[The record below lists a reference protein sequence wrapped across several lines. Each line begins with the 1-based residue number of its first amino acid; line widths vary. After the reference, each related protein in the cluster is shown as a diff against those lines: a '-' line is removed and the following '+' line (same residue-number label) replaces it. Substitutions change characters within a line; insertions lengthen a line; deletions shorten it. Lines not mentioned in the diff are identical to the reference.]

1 MKKLLSLIG
10 AISVVGSGASAV
22 VACGD
27 DSSSTAASKLTGTL
41 ESKLKGLALT
51 PAKKA
56 SKESALTPAQA
67 AQSSLAPA
75 AKSGA
80 DAIKNKITETHLGVP
95 ADTNPDTTNSATIA
109 AIRTA
114 LRGVNPKLTASDVA
128 DITFKAA
135 TLQLK
140 KAVPV
145 EAIITYGTGDTQS
158 TATVGLQVTLGAT
171 DQQRANEIKAKIINP
186 NLVGLPA
193 GTPTD
198 TTNPAAIAAMKT
210 LLQKENPTLTADD
223 LAKIIFSQA
232 TLKDGTAVAV
242 EATITVNSATASKG
256 LTIVLDASY
265 QQQADAIV
273 AKITNPDVSI
283 GHFNNPSTANQGTIS
298 TLRNDLQKANPMLLD
313 SDLPKITFA
322 TTTLQRTISVPVTTI
337 VTYHGAVAQT
347 SINVTLTGTDQ
358 QQVDAVKKK
367 IVVPTLL
374 GLPVDVNTDTSN
386 PDTIKAIKAD
396 LQTENP
402 TLTSGDLATMTF
414 AKKTLLSDNYVT
426 VPTTITIGTAKDTVN
441 LSILLAP
448 KQAEQAVFI
457 AQKITSKNVVI
468 SGDNNPS
475 TINPETTTAIRNAL
489 KAVNPRLIDA
499 DLAKITF
506 SNATLKPN
514 TSMHVDAR
522 VTVGDYTSSVFMNVT
537 LGYSDQQQADAIYAK
552 IPYRDAVIPAS
563 SNPSTANPDTVKAI
577 RTALMKANPALTADD
592 ASKITFGNSTLQAGR
607 RINLGATITVGSY
620 KKPIYVNITLD
631 GTDQQYANGT
641 KAEVTT
647 YLFDLPHG
655 TNPDTTNAGTIAAIK
670 KALRAANPMLTADAV
685 THFTFAKANLAKQST
700 TSVKTTITF
709 GDATASLYLTIG
721 INPF

>member
-27 DSSSTAASKLTGTL
+27 DSSGAAAS
-41 ESKLKGLALT
+41 ALT
-51 PAKKA
+51 PAKKG
-56 SKESALTPAQA
+56 SKESSLTPAQA

-75 AKSGA
+75 AKTGA

-95 ADTNPDTTNSATIA
+95 ADTNPDTTNSATIN

-135 TLQLK
+135 TLQPK

-145 EAIITYGTGDTQS
+145 EAIITYGTGDAQS
-158 TATVGLQVTLGAT
+158 TASIGLQVTLGAT
-171 DQQRANEIKAKIINP
+171 DQQRANEIKAKIINS

-193 GTPTD
+193 GTNPD
-198 TTNPAAIAAMKT
+198 TTNPATITAIKT
-210 LLQKENPTLTADD
+210 LLQKENPTLTNDD
-223 LAKIIFSQA
+223 LAKIVFSQA

-273 AKITNPDVSI
+273 AKITDPNVSI
-283 GHFNNPSTANQGTIS
+283 GHFNNSSTANQGTIS
-298 TLRNDLQKANPMLLD
+298 TIRNDLQKANPMLLD

-322 TTTLQRTISVPVTTI
+322 TTTLQRTLSVPVTTI

-358 QQVDAVKKK
+358 QQADAVKKK

-386 PDTIKAIKAD
+386 PDTIKAIKTD

-402 TLTSGDLATMTF
+402 TLTSADLATMTF
-414 AKKTLLSDNYVT
+414 AKTTLITDQYVT
-426 VPTTITIGTAKDTVN
+426 VATTITIGTAKDTIN
-441 LSILLAP
+441 LNILLAP
-448 KQAEQAVFI
+448 NQAEQANFI
-457 AQKITSKNVVI
+457 AQKITNKTVYI

-475 TINPETTTAIRNAL
+475 TINPATTTAIRNAL

-506 SNATLKPN
+506 SNVNLKN
-514 TSMHVDAR
+514 AKSVDAR
-522 VTVGDYTSSVFMNVT
+522 ITVGSYTASVNYLNVT
-537 LGYSDQQQADAIYAK
+537 LGYTDQQQADAIYAK

-563 SNPSTANPDTVKAI
+563 SNPSTANPDTIKAI

-607 RINLGATITVGSY
+607 RINLRALITVGSI

-685 THFTFAKANLAKQST
+685 THFTFAKANLAKQAT
-700 TSVKTTITF
+700 TNVKTTITF
-709 GDATASLYLTIG
+709 GDATASLYLVIG
-721 INPF
+721 IQ